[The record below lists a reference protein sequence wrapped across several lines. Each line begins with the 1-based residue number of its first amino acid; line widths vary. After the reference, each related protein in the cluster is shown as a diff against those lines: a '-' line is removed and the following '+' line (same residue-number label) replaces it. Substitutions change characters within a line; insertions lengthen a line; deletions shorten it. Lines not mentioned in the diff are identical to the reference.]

1 MSSYDMLIKILL
13 IGDSNVGKSCLI
25 MRFIDNYFTLSYIS
39 TIGIDFKIKTFN
51 IEDKK
56 VKVQIWDTAGQ
67 ERFKTITK
75 TFYRSAMGVIFVYD
89 ITDEN
94 TFKNVEYWIQNV
106 NDNTSN
112 NINKILIGNKSDKID
127 YRIVDKL
134 KGFELAKK
142 YSMNF
147 IETSAKNGIN
157 VDKVFNTIIREI
169 KQRLEK
175 QEADEILENIQLKN
189 ENISTKKSC
198 NC

>member
-1 MSSYDMLIKILL
+1 MLIKILL